1 MKDIIYC
8 SGTNHLEVA
17 KRHFLR
23 AEKEMLDYFH
33 LEKNYVVS
41 FDDWTLTIKNEDLE
55 ENINLELCCQW
66 KFVIYDDATQSIG
79 IEYRYDNHRE
89 ALWFGKTPTFS
100 GLFGIDDS
108 SDEEVKL
115 EFICRHILA

>member
-1 MKDIIYC
+1 M
-8 SGTNHLEVA
+8 EVP
-17 KRHFLR
+17 KRYFLK
-23 AEKEMLDYFH
+23 AEKELLDYFK
-33 LEKNYVVS
+33 LEKNYDVS
-41 FDDWTLTIKNEDLE
+41 FDGWIMTIKNDEIE

-66 KFVIYDDATQSIG
+66 KFVIYDDVTQSIG
-79 IEYRYDNHRE
+79 IEYCFDNHRE

-100 GLFGIDDS
+100 GLFGIGDG